1 MMSSFAFERPWVLVL
16 IVIAIICLIRCRAK
30 ESALI
35 FPHLKILKKSV
46 GKKAFLP
53 EFLKAVAIIGT
64 IAALAGP
71 VAIDKSVEIKK
82 KGYDI
87 VLAIDASGSMAER
100 GFDRQNPALRKF
112 DVVRELVKDFI
123 KKRTNDNIGVVIF
136 GSFAYIASPLTFNKK
151 VVAKLLDYLDIGIAG
166 QKTAISDALI
176 ESVHM
181 LKHSG
186 AKSKVI
192 VLLTDGIDTASRT
205 PVDVALKMAKKYGV
219 RIYTI
224 GIGDRRGID
233 EAYLRYIA
241 QKSGGHY
248 FYAKDA
254 STLQKVY
261 STIDKL
267 EKSQIKAGD
276 FVKKEQLYPYVLF
289 VAILALLGYIYI
301 YSKRGF

>member
-1 MMSSFAFERPWVLVL
+1 MSSFAFERPWILVLV
-16 IVIAIICLIRCRAK
+16 IVAIVCLIRCRAK
-30 ESALI
+30 ESALL
-35 FPHLKILKKSV
+35 FPHLSILKRSV

-53 EFLKAVAIIGT
+53 EFLKAVAVIGT
-64 IAALAGP
+64 IVALAGP
-71 VAIDKSVEIKK
+71 VTIDRSVEVKK
-82 KGYDI
+82 RGYDI
-87 VLAIDASGSMAER
+87 VLAIDASGSMGEQ

-123 KKRTNDNIGVVIF
+123 KKRKNDNIGVVIF
-136 GSFAYIASPLTFNKK
+136 GSFAYIASPLTFNKE

-176 ESVHM
+176 ESVNM
-181 LKHSG
+181 LKHSH
-186 AKSKVI
+186 AKSKIVI
-192 VLLTDGIDTASRT
+192 LLTDGIDTASRT
-205 PVDVALKMAKKYGV
+205 PVDVALKMAQKYGV

-233 EAYLRYIA
+233 EAYLRYVA
-241 QKSGGHY
+241 QKSKGHY

-254 STLQKVY
+254 NSLKKVY
-261 STIDKL
+261 ATIDRL
-267 EKSQIKAGD
+267 EKSEIKAGE

-289 VAILALLGYIYI
+289 IAILALLGFIYI